1 MKIARSAAE
10 LAAPS
15 AVSGVSGGPATLG
28 PRRACLAI
36 GMFDGV
42 HLGHQ
47 QVIRQ
52 AVADA
57 EHCEGMPV
65 VVTFDRHPNAI
76 VAPER
81 VPPLIYSLP
90 QRMRAI
96 ASLGVEAAW
105 LVTFD
110 QAFSARTGDAFV
122 RGLIRDFGA
131 VCSICVGADFHFGF
145 KRSGN
150 VALLKDLGRELGFV
164 VHGLA
169 SVALDGETVSST
181 RIRESIRKG
190 ELSFAGQMLGRDY
203 ALAGKVVRGE
213 GFGRQISFP
222 TANIDTTGLVLP
234 PTGVYAVHVR
244 ADNKGYRGAL
254 NIGYRPTLQLPT
266 AQTRVEVHLLDF
278 SGDLYDRELEITFVE
293 KLRDEMKFPSLGD
306 LREQIGKDVGR
317 TREIFARL

>member
-1 MKIARSAAE
+1 VKVVRSAAE
-10 LAAPS
+10 LASPW
-15 AVSGVSGGPATLG
+15 
-28 PRRACLAI
+28 RRACLAI

-57 EHCEGMPV
+57 EHCEGTAV
-65 VVTFDRHPNAI
+65 AVTFDRHPNAV
-76 VAPER
+76 VAPDR

-90 QRMRAI
+90 QRLRAI
-96 ASLGVEAAW
+96 GSLRMEAAW
-105 LVTFD
+105 LITFEK
-110 QAFSARTGDAFV
+110 AFSTRTGEQFV
-122 RGLIRDFGA
+122 RDLVRDFGNIS
-131 VCSICVGADFHFGF
+131 SICVGADFHFGF

-150 VALLKDLGRELGFV
+150 IQLLKELGRELGFL

-181 RIRESIRKG
+181 RIRDAIRKG
-190 ELSFAGQMLGRDY
+190 ELSFASQMLGRDY
-203 ALAGKVVRGE
+203 ALVGKVVRGD
-213 GFGRQISFP
+213 GFGRQIDFP
-222 TANIDTTGLVLP
+222 TANIDTSGLVLP

-244 ADNKGYRGAL
+244 ADSQEYRAAL
-254 NIGYRPTLQLPT
+254 NIGCRPTLQIPT

-293 KLRDEMKFPSLGD
+293 KLRDEMKFPSVGD
-306 LREQIGKDVGR
+306 LRAQIGRDVAE
-317 TREIFARL
+317 TREIFARLAK

>member
-1 MKIARSAAE
+1 VKIARSAAE
-10 LAAPS
+10 LAS
-15 AVSGVSGGPATLG
+15 PA
-28 PRRACLAI
+28 RRACLAI

-57 EHCEGMPV
+57 EHCEGISV

-76 VAPER
+76 VAPDR

-110 QAFSARTGDAFV
+110 QPFSARTGEQFV
-122 RGLIRDFGA
+122 RDLVDDFGA
-131 VCSICVGADFHFGF
+131 VSSICVGADFHFGF

-150 VALLKDLGRELGFV
+150 IALLKELGAELNFV

-169 SVALDGETVSST
+169 SVSLDGETVRST
-181 RIRESIRKG
+181 RIREAIRKG
-190 ELSFAGQMLGRDY
+190 DLSFASQMLGRDY
-203 ALAGKVVRGE
+203 ALAGKVVRGD
-213 GFGRQISFP
+213 GFGRQINFP
-222 TANIDTTGLVLP
+222 TANIDTSGLILP

-244 ADNKGYRGAL
+244 ADAKGYRGAL
-254 NIGYRPTLQLPT
+254 NIGYRPTLHVPT
-266 AQTRVEVHLLDF
+266 TQTRVEVHLLDF
-278 SGDLYDRELEITFVE
+278 EGNLYERELEITFVE
-293 KLRDEMKFPSLGD
+293 KLRDEMKFASLGD
-306 LREQIGKDVGR
+306 LRQQIAQDVAR
-317 TREIFARL
+317 IREIFDHL

>member
-1 MKIARSAAE
+1 VKVVDSPAEVAA
-10 LAAPS
+10 
-15 AVSGVSGGPATLG
+15 LG
-28 PRRACLAI
+28 RRACLAI

-57 EHCEGMPV
+57 EHCEGIAV

-76 VAPER
+76 VAPDR

-96 ASLGVEAAW
+96 ATLGVEAAW
-105 LVTFD
+105 LIKFD
-110 QAFSARTGDAFV
+110 RSFSERTGEQFV
-122 RGLIRDFGA
+122 HDLARGFVPI
-131 VCSICVGADFHFGF
+131 CSICVGSDFHFGY

-150 VALLKDLGRELGFV
+150 VALLKQLGDQLGFV

-169 SVALDGETVSST
+169 SVSLDGEIVRST
-181 RIRESIRKG
+181 RIRDAIRKG
-190 ELSFAGQMLGRDY
+190 DLSFAGQMLGRDY
-203 ALAGKVVRGE
+203 ALAGQVARGD
-213 GFGRQISFP
+213 GFGRQIGFP
-222 TANIDTTGLVLP
+222 TANIDTSGLVLP

-244 ADNKGYRGAL
+244 AGSEGYRGAL
-254 NIGYRPTLQLPT
+254 NIGYRPTLQIPT

-278 SGDLYDRELEITFVE
+278 DGELYGQELEITFVE
-293 KLRDEMKFPSLGD
+293 KLRDEMKFASLD
-306 LREQIGKDVGR
+306 ALREQIAKDVAN
-317 TREIFARL
+317 TRGIFARL